1 MAKSDNTRQTLGREY
16 YDLLDVA
23 CSCQA
28 TLTAVVRNASYRQ
41 SVKEV
46 TDVRVRDIR
55 DLLEGLNRGLHE
67 IIDLQIKTAITID
80 A

>member
-1 MAKSDNTRQTLGREY
+1 MAKNDSTRQILGREY

-28 TLTAVVRNASYRQ
+28 TLAAVVRNASYRQ

-46 TDVRVRDIR
+46 TDIRVRDIR
-55 DLLEGLNRGLHE
+55 DLLEGLNRGLQE
-67 IIDLQIKTAITID
+67 VISLQMKTAITIE

>member
-1 MAKSDNTRQTLGREY
+1 MAKSDSTRQTLGREY

-55 DLLEGLNRGLHE
+55 DLLEELNRGLQE
-67 IIDLQIKTAITID
+67 VISLQMKTAITIE

>member
-1 MAKSDNTRQTLGREY
+1 MANSDNTRQTLGREY

-28 TLTAVVRNASYRQ
+28 TLTAVVRNASYRR

-46 TDVRVRDIR
+46 TDIRVRDIH
-55 DLLEGLNRGLHE
+55 DLLEGLNRGLKE
-67 IIDLQIKTAITID
+67 IIALQMKTAITID